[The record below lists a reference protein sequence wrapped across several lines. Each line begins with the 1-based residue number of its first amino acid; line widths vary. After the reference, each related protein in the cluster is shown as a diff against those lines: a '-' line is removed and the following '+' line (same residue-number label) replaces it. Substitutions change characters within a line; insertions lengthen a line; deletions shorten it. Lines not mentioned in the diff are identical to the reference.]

1 MNVHVSYKVQK
12 TPDIEKDVQ
21 HQVDKLRRR
30 LQVFRPE
37 LIHLKGLVEQNTA
50 REGFVVSL
58 NLRLPSGQMAVQ
70 KTAPTAVAALKSAFE
85 ELLQQ
90 VTRHKDLLRSSHK
103 WMRRRTIS
111 TRIHSQVPFESTIA
125 AVAPPLVSAEDIR
138 MYVNVNLARLE
149 LFVERELAYREAANQ
164 IEEESIGKEEIID
177 EVIAIALGDGGEK
190 PERLALEPWLYRLA
204 IRALDAIVLS
214 NEQEHNGNVHLE
226 ASARRRNV
234 QASDEP
240 ELQFHQS
247 DESFTQETVI
257 ADRRI
262 ATPEQI
268 ASSDEMMRLVE
279 TALRGTDRHAREAF
293 ILHAMEGFT
302 HDEIAAITD
311 RKPDEVRASVTV
323 AREHLRKS
331 PLFTN
336 PGSRIVASRT
346 GTA

>member
-1 MNVHVSYKVQK
+1 MNVHVSYKVHK
-12 TPDIEKDVQ
+12 TPDIEKDIN
-21 HQVDKLRRR
+21 HQIEKLRKR

-70 KTAPTAVAALKSAFE
+70 KTAPTAVAALKASFE

-164 IEEESIGKEEIID
+164 IEEESIGKEEIVD
-177 EVIAIALGDGGEK
+177 KVIAIALG
-190 PERLALEPWLYRLA
+190 
-204 IRALDAIVLS
+204 
-214 NEQEHNGNVHLE
+214 
-226 ASARRRNV
+226 
-234 QASDEP
+234 
-240 ELQFHQS
+240 
-247 DESFTQETVI
+247 
-257 ADRRI
+257 
-262 ATPEQI
+262 
-268 ASSDEMMRLVE
+268 
-279 TALRGTDRHAREAF
+279 
-293 ILHAMEGFT
+293 
-302 HDEIAAITD
+302 
-311 RKPDEVRASVTV
+311 
-323 AREHLRKS
+323 
-331 PLFTN
+331 
-336 PGSRIVASRT
+336 
-346 GTA
+346 